1 MKVETPQ
8 IAWHNRDR
16 VTSVSIQPKPYPNP
30 TRSGGCRIATGGDDS
45 HVVIWEF
52 ATSES
57 GKIEPICICDIT
69 RHQSGV
75 NAVRWSPDGTM
86 LASSDTESGIWVWKY
101 SDNEAAP
108 DLFGGDSNED
118 NVANEENW
126 VPVTTLR
133 GHLQDVIGLSWSP
146 CSQFIVSCATD
157 STAIVFDV
165 KKGAKVKMLDDHKG
179 WVNGVC
185 WDPLNKYI
193 ASISSDR
200 TLRVYNTKN
209 YKNQSR
215 THKATLPIQVEDR
228 IEQKNLRLF
237 HDDTFQHFFRRLDSS
252 PDGELLV
259 IPSGVLEVEGE
270 ANIKHCTY
278 VFTRKNLTQPVLYLP
293 SKEISIAVKFSPIRY
308 NLRPVP
314 RSDGTEVEDG
324 KPWTQY
330 QTMFALPYRQ
340 VFAVATKNTVVFY
353 DTQQPEPFARVS
365 KIHYISLND
374 LAWSPDGTMLI
385 VASTDGFC
393 SVIKFKPD
401 EIGTPYSEEE
411 NDNQNETFNEST
423 LESMEEHLTEE
434 DPQNPEDN
442 DHPGDLDN
450 NELIEDL
457 VDDVPVSK
465 EGIPLNKEGVCSP
478 AEIKIRSVKEGGR
491 PNPRRLQ
498 LITISS
504 PKSKNGRED
513 VDKIDEND
521 LNLILEDTV
530 TDPVVAKHEKNE
542 EVQENAENQQK
553 TPNKEKKRVPFVT
566 LSSK

>member
-1 MKVETPQ
+1 
-8 IAWHNRDR
+8 
-16 VTSVSIQPKPYPNP
+16 
-30 TRSGGCRIATGGDDS
+30 
-45 HVVIWEF
+45 
-52 ATSES
+52 
-57 GKIEPICICDIT
+57 
-69 RHQSGV
+69 
-75 NAVRWSPDGTM
+75 
-86 LASSDTESGIWVWKY
+86 
-101 SDNEAAP
+101 
-108 DLFGGDSNED
+108 
-118 NVANEENW
+118 
-126 VPVTTLR
+126 
-133 GHLQDVIGLSWSP
+133 
-146 CSQFIVSCATD
+146 
-157 STAIVFDV
+157 
-165 KKGAKVKMLDDHKG
+165 
-179 WVNGVC
+179 
-185 WDPLNKYI
+185 
-193 ASISSDR
+193 
-200 TLRVYNTKN
+200 
-209 YKNQSR
+209 
-215 THKATLPIQVEDR
+215 
-228 IEQKNLRLF
+228 
-237 HDDTFQHFFRRLDSS
+237 
-252 PDGELLV
+252 
-259 IPSGVLEVEGE
+259 
-270 ANIKHCTY
+270 
-278 VFTRKNLTQPVLYLP
+278 
-293 SKEISIAVKFSPIRY
+293 
-308 NLRPVP
+308 
-314 RSDGTEVEDG
+314 
-324 KPWTQY
+324 
-330 QTMFALPYRQ
+330 
-340 VFAVATKNTVVFY
+340 
-353 DTQQPEPFARVS
+353 
-365 KIHYISLND
+365 
-374 LAWSPDGTMLI
+374 MLI

-442 DHPGDLDN
+442 DHLDN